1 MSIHAIIED
10 LHSRESETAGYLV
23 FKVRQKLETVA
34 ESDGMEDGTEYLDRL
49 IQRVRLYYMSLT
61 ELEVPVQELGR
72 HQRLLCAFE
81 VYEEALEAFLHSIVR
96 GEVFYEPDLVDDL
109 HWADTVVKEHREH
122 SAQNQSVDA
131 YF

>member
-23 FKVRQKLETVA
+23 SKVRQKLETVA

-72 HQRLLCAFE
+72 HQRLL
-81 VYEEALEAFLHSIVR
+81 
-96 GEVFYEPDLVDDL
+96 
-109 HWADTVVKEHREH
+109 
-122 SAQNQSVDA
+122 
-131 YF
+131 